1 VLIGRLIVIL
11 IQFLEYKSGWS
22 VRSIFVKDP
31 VYDNIKDRNENKMG
45 ENTTPSKQL
54 IELELN
60 DTSDTLM
67 STSYLD
73 LQFEI
78 CFV

>member
-1 VLIGRLIVIL
+1 MHFHANFNGIL
-11 IQFLEYKSGWS
+11 QFL
-22 VRSIFVKDP
+22 IL
-31 VYDNIKDRNENKMG
+31 RNLY
-45 ENTTPSKQL
+45 PIYR